1 MKRRFGLL
9 ICILVLA
16 TTSFYVPAFAQDEV
30 TIDFWIPGG
39 RGRDQGTAA
48 VIEAFEAQNPN
59 INVELTAIP
68 FNEFFDS
75 LQVPSPET
83 ARPMPL

>member
-1 MKRRFGLL
+1 MSRKSVTFISMLL
-9 ICILVLA
+9 LLA
-16 TTSFYVPAFAQDEV
+16 LLLPGVIMAQDQV

-59 INVELTAIP
+59 INVEA
-68 FNEFFDS
+68 DS
-75 LQVPSPET
+75 DTIRRIL
-83 ARPMPL
+83 